1 MSNPA
6 ATYVEETRFGFWFL
20 QSHVWQ
26 HHVLR
31 VAINDLRS
39 LFAGPLPEAPV
50 LLDVGCGQGK
60 SFGLLNEAFKPARII
75 GLDADP
81 HSLDCSRA
89 EAERLGLEV
98 QLIASDCAA
107 IDLPDASVDL
117 LFCHQTFHHLVE
129 QEQALA
135 EFWRVLKP
143 GGYLLFAES
152 TQYYIDTWVI
162 RWLFRHPMHV
172 QKTADGY
179 LDMLRGQGFAFAAQN
194 ISYPYLWWSRSKD
207 FGLLER
213 WGLLK
218 PKPAGQRNETL
229 VNVVARK
236 PLEATSA

>member
-39 LFAGPLPEAPV
+39 LFTGPLPEAPV

-60 SFGLLNEAFKPARII
+60 SFGLLNEAFKPARVI